1 MPHSRSRFGAAGE
14 ALAAEYLERKGY
26 RIVDRNVRI
35 SVGELDLIA
44 RKGRELVFVE
54 VKARASHAYGTP
66 EEAVTRTKQQHLI
79 RASQAY
85 VASHRECH
93 GLPYRIDVMAI
104 TWRGGAEPEVVHIP
118 NAVGAI

>member
-1 MPHSRSRFGAAGE
+1 MPHARSRFGTLAENYAAVY
-14 ALAAEYLERKGY
+14 LASRGY
-26 RIVDRNVRI
+26 RILDHNVRTP
-35 SVGELDLIA
+35 VGELDLIA

-66 EEAVTRTKQQHLI
+66 EEAVTLAKQRHLI

-118 NAVGAI
+118 NAVGM